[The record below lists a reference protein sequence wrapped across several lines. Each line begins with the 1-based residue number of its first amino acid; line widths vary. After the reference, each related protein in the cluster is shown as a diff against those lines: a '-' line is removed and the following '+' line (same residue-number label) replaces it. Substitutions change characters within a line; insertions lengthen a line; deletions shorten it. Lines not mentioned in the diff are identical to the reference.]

1 MTMAVVVVV
10 GGGRITIT
18 KQAKSTR
25 DVRIGTAHI
34 KEAKNLFG
42 DRTSLEE
49 SLLHSIRGAPGRI
62 PIPAA
67 PPPRPPPPPPPSPPP
82 GFIHP
87 PSSRAAVH
95 SRLRAA
101 PAAAPRLLPRVL
113 AGAPARN
120 GALAGSRLRA
130 AAAAAHDQEA
140 AAPTGRRWRRRPG
153 PSPPLQPRSRHP
165 HTRYPRAVPEAT
177 PLRPPPGT
185 RPRAKSRPGCRSS
198 PFPARSRTPGEAG
211 PPRGDPRPR
220 APRPG
225 DHPRRSPAL
234 RETPSLSPPSPG
246 RRNGKRA
253 AGKGTRP
260 PTPAAAASP
269 LRHPEG
275 GGHGSPH
282 SRPDQ
287 QPGERGAAAALPAR
301 APRPGAPPS
310 PAGAHPAPD
319 SPPAGRPCAQSGGV
333 GPGAWSRGRLYVH
346 TYTHTHTHTHTH
358 RTRRVD
364 FLRSS
369 SSCFPC
375 SRLGF
380 WALGAASE
388 RAHSDHQLHVKPQTG
403 VASAFRNPGLGAAGI
418 ASACNSGKFQ
428 GVPRLHRS
436 GNRL

>member
-1 MTMAVVVVV
+1 MYDR
-10 GGGRITIT
+10 GCE
-18 KQAKSTR
+18 
-25 DVRIGTAHI
+25 DPDP
-34 KEAKNLFG
+34 G
-42 DRTSLEE
+42 DLDN
-49 SLLHSIRGAPGRI
+49 
-62 PIPAA
+62 A
-67 PPPRPPPPPPPSPPP
+67 PPPPPPPPPPSPPP

-113 AGAPARN
+113 AGAPART

-153 PSPPLQPRSRHP
+153 PPPLQPLSRHP

-198 PFPARSRTPGEAG
+198 PFPARSRTPGNAG
-211 PPRGDPRPR
+211 PPRGDPRPG

-225 DHPRRSPAL
+225 DHPRGSPAL
-234 RETPSLSPPSPG
+234 PETPSLLPPSPG
-246 RRNGKRA
+246 RRNGKKA
-253 AGKGTRP
+253 AGKGTTPPPRP
-260 PTPAAAASP
+260 PPPPPCATRREEDIA
-269 LRHPEG
+269 LRTRG
-275 GGHGSPH
+275 RTSN
-282 SRPDQ
+282 R
-287 QPGERGAAAALPAR
+287 GERGPAAALPAR

-310 PAGAHPAPD
+310 LAGAHPAPD
-319 SPPAGRPCAQSGGV
+319 SPLAGRPCAQSGGV

-346 TYTHTHTHTHTH
+346 THTHIHTHTH

-380 WALGAASE
+380 WVCLLVVAFAPLGRSGPEIGFDMELLRSSLE
-388 RAHSDHQLHVKPQTG
+388 RRPAHS
-403 VASAFRNPGLGAAGI
+403 S
-418 ASACNSGKFQ
+418 
-428 GVPRLHRS
+428 RS
-436 GNRL
+436 